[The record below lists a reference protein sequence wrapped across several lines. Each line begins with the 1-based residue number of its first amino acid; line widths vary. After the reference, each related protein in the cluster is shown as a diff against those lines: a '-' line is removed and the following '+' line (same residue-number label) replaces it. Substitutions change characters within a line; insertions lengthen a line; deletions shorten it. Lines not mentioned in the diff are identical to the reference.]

1 MYKKF
6 IYKNLNI
13 IEKNEIGN
21 FIKKNFN
28 IINLD
33 LLPDTLIII
42 EYEDKIIIS
51 CICLINT
58 KLLNADLYCFK
69 KNSLYLYNFC
79 VDKNY
84 RNQKKG
90 SKLIDYIID
99 LVSNYNVK
107 YLYCSADNEI
117 SIKIF
122 TNKEFI
128 KDDKFYYLY
137 LEK

>member
-21 FIKKNFN
+21 FIRKNFN

-42 EYEDKIIIS
+42 EYQDKIIIS

-58 KLLNADLYCFK
+58 KLLNADLYYFK

-79 VDKNY
+79 VDENY

-90 SKLIDYIID
+90 SKLINYIID
-99 LVSNYNVK
+99 IVSNYNVK

-122 TNKEFI
+122 INNKFI